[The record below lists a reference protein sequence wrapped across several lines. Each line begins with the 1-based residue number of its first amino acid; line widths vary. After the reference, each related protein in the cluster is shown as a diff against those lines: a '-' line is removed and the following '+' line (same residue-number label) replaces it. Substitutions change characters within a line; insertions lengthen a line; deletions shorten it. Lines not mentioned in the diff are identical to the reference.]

1 VLIFGAMSD
10 HQIQLA
16 LMVVNSMTLIALVLY
31 TVETTR
37 LRIAARDQVEA
48 MSKPCLT
55 IFAKLRDP
63 TDALLEMHGAVGGT
77 VVCDNDGNFVVQNIG
92 TGVALNVRYHFENLD
107 SPRGTAIDE
116 NYFVN
121 VLQGQ
126 KVRMPEPVNA
136 SIFSGNC
143 RAVFRFESMGGGRYQ
158 SIVTMNNHVL
168 TAFSLKH
175 LTGRSEPAQ
184 TRAGLRR

>member
-1 VLIFGAMSD
+1 MSD

-63 TDALLEMHGAVGGT
+63 ADALLEMHGAVGGT

-107 SPRGTAIDE
+107 SPGGRAIDE

-136 SIFSGNC
+136 SMFSGNC

-158 SIVTMNNHVL
+158 STVTMNNHVR
-168 TAFSLKH
+168 TAFGLKSLK
-175 LTGRSEPAQ
+175 GRSELARAREPAVRQ
-184 TRAGLRR
+184 